1 MLRVA
6 TDIGGTFTDLVFVTP
21 EGEVVTGKSHTT
33 PAQFEKGVMDVIAA
47 SGTTP
52 SEFASFVHGTTIV
65 INAITERKGA
75 KVGLLTSEGF
85 RDILEIGRGTRP
97 DFFNLEYRKPEP
109 FVPRYLRR
117 EVKGRINYKGV
128 ETTPLDL
135 SGLPAILGDF
145 RAEEVEAIAICFI
158 NSYANPS
165 HEEAALARVK
175 ELWPEVSAVASHQI
189 TREWRE
195 YERTS
200 TAVLSAYVQPV
211 AHRYL
216 DRLTSAL
223 YEAGMRCTPYIMQSN
238 CGVDTVKSARQ
249 IPITMVES
257 GPASG
262 IWGAA
267 ALGRLIGEPDAIAI
281 DVGGTTAKC
290 GLITGGE
297 VKLNT
302 NYQIGRSETSA
313 GYPAMVPVVDLV
325 EIGQGG
331 GSIAWVDEFQ
341 RLHVGPK
348 SAGAVPG
355 PVSYGIGG
363 TEATTTDANLALG
376 CINPHYFCGGTLEA
390 DMDGVDRAL
399 DKLATAL
406 NLSSPAKRGGLEGG
420 EARQE
425 AARSIVRV
433 ANNNMVNAIKLISV
447 NRGHDPRDFTLIAFG
462 GGGGM
467 HACALA
473 RELAIKKVVIPKQSS
488 VFSAWGMLLSD
499 LRRDY
504 LQTRIVELSAP
515 GAAEQMDKDLRQ
527 LEEKALREYVAED
540 IDPARVHFLRYGR
553 CRYQNQEHS
562 VEIVLPDGAI
572 TAEQIEAI
580 RQRFDTDYER
590 EYTYTLDTPV
600 ELVVYHLVAL
610 AEVDKLKPEKLPTTG
625 RPPSFPPS
633 GGDERGVRRAV
644 KMQREVDYVEA
655 GIHRATIYNG
665 DALEPGMSFVGPAI
679 IEEAGATTVIPPGL
693 PCQVDDYGNY
703 HINTGRR
710 SQVTGDLRP
719 ET

>member
-1 MLRVA
+1 MEGINMLRVA

-21 EGEVVTGKSHTT
+21 DGEVVTGKSHTT
-33 PAQFEKGVMDVIAA
+33 PAQFEQGVMDVMAA
-47 SGTTP
+47 SDVKPG
-52 SEFASFVHGTTIV
+52 EFASFVHGTTIV

-85 RDILEIGRGTRP
+85 RDILEIGRGARP
-97 DFFNLEYRKPEP
+97 DFFNLEYRKPDP
-109 FVPRYLRR
+109 FVPRHLRR
-117 EVKGRINYKGV
+117 EVKGRTNYKGI

-135 SGLPAILGDF
+135 SGLPAILEDF
-145 RAEEVEAIAICFI
+145 RAEGVEAIAISFI
-158 NSYANPS
+158 NSYANPA
-165 HEEAALARVK
+165 HEEAALARIN
-175 ELWPEVSAVASHQI
+175 ELWPEISAVASHQI

-216 DRLTSAL
+216 DRLTGAL
-223 YEAGMRCTPYIMQSN
+223 YDAGMRCTPYIMQSN

-267 ALGRLIGEPDAIAI
+267 ALSRLIGELDAIAI

-290 GLITGGE
+290 GLITGGQ

-302 NYQIGRSETSA
+302 NYQIGRTETSA

-341 RLHVGPK
+341 RLHVGPQ

-376 CINPHYFCGGTLEA
+376 CINPHYFCGGMLEA

-399 DKLATAL
+399 DQLAATL
-406 NLSSPAKRGGLEGG
+406 GTS
-420 EARQE
+420 RQE
-425 AARSIVRV
+425 AARGIVRI

-467 HACALA
+467 HACVLA
-473 RELAIKKVVIPKQSS
+473 RELNISKVVIPKQSS

-504 LQTRIVELSAP
+504 LQTHIVDLSAE
-515 GAAEQMDKDLRQ
+515 GAAAQLDEELRQ
-527 LEEKALREYVAED
+527 LEEKALQEYAAED
-540 IDPARVHFLRYGR
+540 IDRARVHFLRYGR

-562 VEIVLPDGAI
+562 VEIVLPDGDI
-572 TAEQIEAI
+572 TAGQIEAI

-590 EYTYTLDTPV
+590 EYTYTLDAPV
-600 ELVVYHLVAL
+600 ELVAYHLVAI
-610 AEVDKLKPEKLPTTG
+610 AEVDKLKLEKLPTTG
-625 RPPSFPPS
+625 RKLE
-633 GGDERGVRRAV
+633 DAV
-644 KMQREVDYVEA
+644 KMQREVDYAEA
-655 GIHRATIYNG
+655 GSHLATIYNG

-679 IEEAGATTVIPPGL
+679 IEEYGATTVIPPGL
-693 PCQVDDYGNY
+693 PCRVDDYGNY
-703 HINTGRR
+703 HIHTT
-710 SQVTGDLRP
+710 Q
-719 ET
+719 

>member
-21 EGEVVTGKSHTT
+21 DGEVVTGKSHTT
-33 PAQFEKGVMDVIAA
+33 PAQYEQGVMDVISAA
-47 SGTTP
+47 GIQP

-85 RDILEIGRGTRP
+85 RDIIEIGRGTRP

-109 FVPRYLRR
+109 FVPRHLRR
-117 EVKGRINYKGV
+117 EVRGRINYKGI
-128 ETTPLDL
+128 ETAPLDL
-135 SGLPAILGDF
+135 SSLPTILDDF
-145 RAEEVEAIAICFI
+145 RAEDVEAIAISFI
-158 NSYANPS
+158 NSYANPV

-175 ELWPEVSAVASHQI
+175 ELWPEASAVASHQI

-195 YERTS
+195 FERTN

-216 DRLTSAL
+216 DRLTGAL
-223 YEAGMRCTPYIMQSN
+223 YDAGMRCTPYIMQSN
-238 CGVDTVKSARQ
+238 CGVDTVNSARQ

-281 DVGGTTAKC
+281 DIGGTTAKC
-290 GLITGGE
+290 GLITGGQ

-302 NYQIGRSETSA
+302 NYVIERRETWA

-325 EIGQGG
+325 EIGNGG
-331 GSIAWVDEFQ
+331 GSIAWVDGFQ
-341 RLHVGPK
+341 RLHVGPQ

-355 PVSYGIGG
+355 PVSYGLGG

-376 CINPHYFCGGTLEA
+376 RINPDYFCGGTIEA
-390 DMDGVDRAL
+390 DMDAVNRAL
-399 DKLATAL
+399 DKLAVTL
-406 NLSSPAKRGGLEGG
+406 NTS
-420 EARQE
+420 RQE
-425 AARSIVRV
+425 AARGIVRI

-447 NRGHDPRDFTLIAFG
+447 NRGHDPRDFALLPFG

-473 RELAIKKVVIPKQSS
+473 KELSIKKVVIPRQSS

-504 LQTRIVELSAP
+504 LQTQIVDLSAP
-515 GAAEQMDKDLRQ
+515 GAAAQLDESLRQ
-527 LEEKALREYVAED
+527 LEAKALQEYAAES
-540 IDPARVHFLRYGR
+540 IDPARMHFLRHAR

-562 VEIVLPDGAI
+562 VEIVLPDGEI
-572 TAEQIEAI
+572 TEAQLQAI
-580 RQRFDTDYER
+580 RERFQTDYER
-590 EYTYTLDTPV
+590 EYTYRLDAPV
-600 ELVVYHLVAL
+600 ELVAYHLVAL
-610 AEVDKLKPEKLPTTG
+610 AEVDKLKPEKFPTTG
-625 RPPSFPPS
+625 RKLE
-633 GGDERGVRRAV
+633 DTV
-644 KMQREVDYVEA
+644 KEEREVDFVEA
-655 GIHRATIYNG
+655 GIQRATIYDG
-665 DALEPGMSFVGPAI
+665 DSLEPGMEFLGPAI
-679 IEEAGATTVIPPGL
+679 IEEAGATTVVPPGL
-693 PCQVDDYGNY
+693 PCSVDDYGDY
-703 HINTGRR
+703 QIRTA
-710 SQVTGDLRP
+710 Q
-719 ET
+719 

>member
-21 EGEVVTGKSHTT
+21 DGEVVTGKSHTT
-33 PAQFEKGVMDVIAA
+33 PAQFEKGVMDVISANHIK
-47 SGTTP
+47 P

-75 KVGLLTSEGF
+75 KVGLLTSAGF

-109 FVPRYLRR
+109 FVERYLRR
-117 EVKGRINYKGV
+117 EVRGRINYKGI
-128 ETTPLDL
+128 ETAPLDL
-135 SGLPAILGDF
+135 SGLPAILDDF
-145 RAEEVEAIAICFI
+145 RAEGVEAIAISFI
-158 NSYANPS
+158 NSYANPA

-216 DRLTSAL
+216 DRLTGAL
-223 YEAGMRCTPYIMQSN
+223 YDAGMRCTPYIMQSN

-267 ALGRLIGEPDAIAI
+267 ALSRLIGEPDAIAI

-325 EIGQGG
+325 EIGNGG

-341 RLHVGPK
+341 RLHVGPQ

-399 DKLATAL
+399 DKLAVTL
-406 NLSSPAKRGGLEGG
+406 NPSTGSGQRTS
-420 EARQE
+420 RQE
-425 AARSIVRV
+425 AARGIVRI

-447 NRGHDPRDFTLIAFG
+447 NRGHDPRDFALLAFG

-467 HACALA
+467 HGCALA
-473 RELAIKKVVIPKQSS
+473 KELSIKKVVIPRQSS

-504 LQTRIVELSAP
+504 LQTQIVDLSAP
-515 GAAEQMDKDLRQ
+515 GAAAQLDENLRQ
-527 LEEKALREYVAED
+527 LEAKAVQEYSAED
-540 IDPARVHFLRYGR
+540 IDPARVHFLRYAR

-562 VEIVLPDGAI
+562 VEIVLPDGEI
-572 TAEQIEAI
+572 TEAQLQAI
-580 RQRFDTDYER
+580 RERFQTDYER
-590 EYTYTLDTPV
+590 EYTYRLDAPV
-600 ELVVYHLVAL
+600 ELVAYHLVAL
-610 AEVDKLKPEKLPTTG
+610 AEVDKLKPEKFPTTG
-625 RPPSFPPS
+625 RKLE
-633 GGDERGVRRAV
+633 DTV
-644 KMQREVDYVEA
+644 KEEREVDFVEA
-655 GIHRATIYNG
+655 GIQRATIYDG
-665 DALEPGMSFVGPAI
+665 DSLEPGMEFLGPAI
-679 IEEAGATTVIPPGL
+679 IEEAGATTVVPPGL
-693 PCQVDDYGNY
+693 PCSVDDYGDY
-703 HINTGRR
+703 QIRTA
-710 SQVTGDLRP
+710 Q
-719 ET
+719 

>member
-21 EGEVVTGKSHTT
+21 DGEVVTGKSHTT
-33 PAQFEKGVMDVIAA
+33 PAQFEQGVMDVISANDIK
-47 SGTTP
+47 P

-75 KVGLLTSEGF
+75 KVGLLTTEGF
-85 RDILEIGRGTRP
+85 RDIIEIGRGTRP

-109 FVPRYLRR
+109 FVERYLRR
-117 EVKGRINYKGV
+117 EVKERINYKGL

-135 SGLPAILGDF
+135 SGLPAILDEF
-145 RAEEVEAIAICFI
+145 RAEGVEAIAISFI
-158 NSYANPS
+158 NSYANPA
-165 HEEAALARVK
+165 HEEATLARVK
-175 ELWPEVSAVASHQI
+175 EIWPEVSAVASTQI

-195 YERTS
+195 YERTN

-223 YEAGMRCTPYIMQSN
+223 YDAGMRCTPYIMQSN

-249 IPITMVES
+249 IPITMIES

-267 ALGRLIGEPDAIAI
+267 ALSRLTGELDAIAI
-281 DVGGTTAKC
+281 DVGGTTVKC

-302 NYQIGRSETSA
+302 DYQIGRNETSA
-313 GYPAMVPVVDLV
+313 GYPVMVPVVDLV

-341 RLHVGPK
+341 RLHVGPH

-363 TEATTTDANLALG
+363 SETTTTDANLALG

-390 DMDGVDRAL
+390 DMDAVDRAL
-399 DKLATAL
+399 DKLAATL
-406 NLSSPAKRGGLEGG
+406 DTD
-420 EARQE
+420 RQE
-425 AARSIVRV
+425 TARSIVRI

-447 NRGHDPRDFTLIAFG
+447 NRGHDPRDFTLIGFG

-467 HACALA
+467 HVCALA
-473 RELAIKKVVIPKQSS
+473 RELNIKKVIIPRQSS

-504 LQTRIVELSAP
+504 LLTQIVELSSD
-515 GAAEQMDKDLRQ
+515 GAAARLDEDLRQ
-527 LEEKALREYVAED
+527 MEENALQEFVAEE

-562 VEIVLPDGAI
+562 VEIILPEGDI
-572 TAEQIEAI
+572 TDEQLAAI
-580 RQRFDTDYER
+580 RERFDTDYER
-590 EYTYTLDTPV
+590 EYTYRLDAPV
-600 ELVVYHLVAL
+600 ELVVYHLIAI
-610 AEVDKLKPEKLPTTG
+610 AEVDKLKPEKFPTTG
-625 RPPSFPPS
+625 RKIE
-633 GGDERGVRRAV
+633 DAIKAR
-644 KMQREVDYVEA
+644 REVDYVEA
-655 GIHRATIYNG
+655 GIHQATIYDG
-665 DALEPGMSFVGPAI
+665 DALEPGMSFIGPAI
-679 IEEAGATTVIPPGL
+679 IEDAGATTVIPPGL
-693 PCQVDDYGNY
+693 PCHVDEYGNY
-703 HINTGRR
+703 HIRTN
-710 SQVTGDLRP
+710 QEED
-719 ET
+719 